1 MSCSSAKILG
11 PEASATSNRFESSAV
26 VYSSL
31 FRQTENVFNPMKNN
45 GIYPQGIL
53 GFSSPLT
60 RRAAAEAKRCCC
72 VSIFWYPPHARKSFG
87 FCPAACS
94 TMFVNFSRW
103 VVCVCAAGIAL
114 FFFFASSVC
123 ASRLSVCDGA
133 CVASTSHCG
142 IVFFTINVC
151 AAHSALFIVI
161 YIILL
166 FNKSLL

>member
-114 FFFFASSVC
+114 FFFLLLLC
-123 ASRLSVCDGA
+123 APVDCLCATVRAWLARATAALCFSLSM
-133 CVASTSHCG
+133 CVRR
-142 IVFFTINVC
+142 IQ
-151 AAHSALFIVI
+151 LF
-161 YIILL
+161 LL
-166 FNKSLL
+166 